1 MQLNLQT
8 LQCLKWK
15 PTKDVFFSFEYLL
28 SLDNQTKAF
37 LIRLLDGIIDAES
50 TVASLFWSPKL

>member
-1 MQLNLQT
+1 METNER
-8 LQCLKWK
+8 CF
-15 PTKDVFFSFEYLL
+15 FFSFEYLL